1 MSNSSIT
8 RNKTLSSSFIY
19 KENALV
25 FFLSAVAIIFLYAKM
40 AAFNRYAI
48 TIGGIFCPIAFI
60 LSLRRFLLNPF
71 VIMSSAFF
79 IIWPLIVMVGCTVF
93 QSSLTPEFNQFIASY
108 SLWAISVL
116 LISMAFLTR
125 KPMGF
130 SETFVIN
137 IIILFF
143 ATLQWLGTSI
153 FNTYIGYDIV
163 QPLLG
168 SDLFNSYLNIE
179 DIDKA
184 RAIGTYYEP
193 SMCGRVIGTLCLIDV
208 IRTKKVA
215 RNLLIVLIGLAAT
228 KSLGLI
234 ILVAVLGVVLLGRNV
249 KELVSLVL
257 AGLVLFSIQGA
268 LVSQRLVTQAGDQYS
283 STYRRIIAPI
293 ETLGFAAIHYPL
305 GIPIGS
311 AELLAERTGY
321 AVETGE
327 SKITNGTYE
336 FITYFGLLGI
346 LVLASVLFSSFTLVA
361 YGERE
366 YAACILYIGMS
377 TALSGSF
384 LSIESSLLTYF
395 FISSCISA
403 REIRKTRNDV

>member
-25 FFLSAVAIIFLYAKM
+25 FFLSAVAIIFLYAKV